1 MEYEKAKT
9 TINDFIDA
17 VNTIK
22 LEALNSKANRD
33 ARQKADDKIKLLETE
48 IKELKQYKRKFTR
61 LALVSNIEICPQC
74 DGLGGGVEGD
84 EFSGFHDWQCDNCE
98 GAGIVERGP
107 VKNDG

>member
-22 LEALNSKANRD
+22 LEALNSKVNRD
-33 ARQKADDKIKLLETE
+33 ARQKADDKIKLLEAE
-48 IKELKQYKRKFTR
+48 IKELKQYKRKFTT
-61 LALVSNIEICPQC
+61 LASASNIEICQQC
-74 DGLGGGVEGD
+74 DGHGGGVEGD

-98 GAGIVERGP
+98 GACIVERAS
-107 VKNDG
+107 VKNGS